1 MNDKKL
7 PKYLTMKGFRENI
20 IDWSDDTI
28 RRRIQDD
35 ALPAVQ
41 EGNGRYLFPTQE
53 CLEWFKRRTA
63 KPA

>member
-28 RRRIQDD
+28 RRRIHED
-35 ALPAVQ
+35 ALPAIQ
-41 EGNGRYLFPTQE
+41 EVNGRYMFPTQE
-53 CLEWFKRRTA
+53 VLEWFKRRTA
-63 KPA
+63 RPA